1 MCKLEAIAIE
11 SINKLASVFNC
22 LGVETPVKNMTTN
35 NQVLKA
41 TNEIQFQ

>member
-1 MCKLEAIAIE
+1 MCKLEAIE

-22 LGVETPVKNMTTN
+22 LGVETPVTTN
-35 NQVLKA
+35 NQVA